1 MSYEQI
7 QNYMV
12 IKEMAH
18 AYTST
23 INGGKLIKKLAFI
36 RIINTK
42 NGGELWNIL

>member
-1 MSYEQI
+1 M
-7 QNYMV
+7 QNISV

-42 NGGELWNIL
+42 TEGNYGISCK